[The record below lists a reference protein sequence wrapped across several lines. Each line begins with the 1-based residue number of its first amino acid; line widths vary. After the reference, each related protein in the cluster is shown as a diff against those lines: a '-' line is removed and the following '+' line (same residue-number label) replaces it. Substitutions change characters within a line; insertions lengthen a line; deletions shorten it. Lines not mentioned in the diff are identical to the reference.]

1 MHHTPSRGHDG
12 GRANFIATPRR
23 CPRRPADRTST
34 CIGANTI
41 LVVPCLNYRTM
52 GPKTLL
58 NSLTKAPIVGA
69 RERKRDALRFFGGLG
84 DSLAQV
90 SGLRLRVTVS
100 GLGFRGGQSLGSKK
114 GMCLAFVRR
123 EVGFREAGG
132 FSFELPSSLPGR
144 QPSGAAFGDPR
155 YLVFR
160 GRFR

>member
-23 CPRRPADRTST
+23 CPRRPADRKST

-41 LVVPCLNYRTM
+41 LVVPCLNYSTM

-114 GMCLAFVRR
+114 GDVFGFCATGSRLQGGRGFQFRVAIQPTRATTFRC
-123 EVGFREAGG
+123 GFRR
-132 FSFELPSSLPGR
+132 SSLLG
-144 QPSGAAFGDPR
+144 F
-155 YLVFR
+155 
-160 GRFR
+160 